1 MGVSVAWVLLP
12 AYFLASSWRHQCRRR
27 NSLLGEE
34 WNSRERWA
42 SNKVTKTS
50 WRENKSNGDVELRQ
64 IWGFSIGGSGQ
75 GLPFYDRS
83 GLQRSSKLAGVS
95 GVDNTELDNGQPV
108 GSRRRERDCGRKRQS
123 GVTASYS
130 RGTDK
135 DKVPRSEELTV
146 MGRRMRRDQ
155 GINILSLWSRLRG
168 S

>member
-1 MGVSVAWVLLP
+1 VSAWLESFFRPTSELLVDVVDEDGGTTCSARNGTDGRDGLVAGWP
-12 AYFLASSWRHQCRRR
+12 RLAGGRTRAVVMSISDGYEALVSA
-27 NSLLGEE
+27 NLG
-34 WNSRERWA
+34 
-42 SNKVTKTS
+42 K
-50 WRENKSNGDVELRQ
+50 
-64 IWGFSIGGSGQ
+64 

-83 GLQRSSKLAGVS
+83 RLQRSSKPAGVS
-95 GVDNTELDNGQPV
+95 GVDNRELDNGQPV

-155 GINILSLWSRLRG
+155 GINILSS
-168 S
+168 